1 MPLKIAQVVVGL
13 PVEGPFDYSIPAELA
28 GKVAVGQRV
37 RVLFNRRQRAGF
49 IVGFKAKSAFKRLNQ
64 VLSCL
69 DNHPLIDEKA
79 LVFTKKLS
87 EYYACA
93 WGEAIE
99 TWLPSALRTIRP
111 LEWTPP
117 ARGAAQPAG
126 SSRREEESP
135 SAFVKNITLLHDKS
149 SDKRWPLILEM
160 VRETL
165 DANRGVIFL
174 VPETAMVDA
183 VAVHLAKAVSVPMMV
198 FDKKASAVR
207 ELESWLAV
215 REGKARVVIGTRS
228 AVFAPSEN
236 LGLIVIY
243 EEENTAYKQE
253 QTPHYDARA
262 LARMRAGV
270 EGCSVLYV
278 SSAPSAETWFYFLK
292 EQARK
297 EKWQKVTCEAERLSA
312 MQIIDMTNYN
322 PQKTSVL
329 SFPLQNAMRDT
340 LAQQGK
346 VILLMN
352 RKGFTTRTHCQQC
365 GFTVQCERCNVNLT
379 YLYSQKVM
387 VCRHCN
393 FRTELPKVCP
403 QCRGGYLRSSGTG
416 TEKLESEVA
425 RLYPQSRVGR
435 FDTNSKS
442 FPRQADIVI
451 TTKAVLREQEALDVS
466 LVAVINFDA
475 ELHHLDFRSGH
486 HAFALLARLRQLA
499 AQKLLVQTRMMDNY
513 ALRAVSKNDPDRF
526 YKEELSLRKELGF
539 PPYRH
544 LVSIGLRGVNEDF
557 VFEQAKE
564 LSARLEKDR
573 DARVEISDPH
583 PDVNPK
589 LRDKYRFTILLKGRS
604 VKSILAFIRKALKD
618 FSRKRNTIV
627 TINVD
632 P

>member
-1 MPLKIAQVVVGL
+1 MFLKIAQVVVGL
-13 PVEGPFDYSIPAELA
+13 PVEGPFDYSVPAELA
-28 GKVAVGQRV
+28 GTVAIGQRV
-37 RVLFNRRQRAGF
+37 RVLFNRRQRLG
-49 IVGFKAKSAFKRLNQ
+49 IVVGFKAKSFFKRLNP

-69 DNHPLIDEKA
+69 DSPPALDEHA
-79 LVFTKKLS
+79 LAFTRELS
-87 EYYACA
+87 EYYACS

-99 TWLPSALRTIRP
+99 TWLPPALRTTRP

-117 ARGAAQPAG
+117 APGAA
-126 SSRREEESP
+126 REF
-135 SAFVKNITLLHDKS
+135 AKNIILLHDKS
-149 SDKRWPLILEM
+149 SDKRWPFILEM
-160 VRETL
+160 VRKAL

-183 VAVHLAKAVSVPMMV
+183 VAAHFAKTVSVPIMV
-198 FDKKASAVR
+198 FDKKASAAR
-207 ELESWLAV
+207 ELESWLAA
-215 REGKARVVIGTRS
+215 REGKACVVIGTRS
-228 AVFAPSEN
+228 AVFAPSAD

-253 QTPHYDARA
+253 QTPHYDART

-278 SSAPSAETWFYFLK
+278 SSAPSAETW

-322 PQKTSVL
+322 PQKTSIL
-329 SFPLQNAMRDT
+329 SFPLQNAIRDT

-346 VILLMN
+346 VVLLMN

-403 QCRGGYLRSSGTG
+403 QCHGGYLRSSGTG

-425 RLYPQSRVGR
+425 RLYPQARVGR
-435 FDTNSKS
+435 FDTSSKS
-442 FPRQADIVI
+442 FPRQADVVI
-451 TTKAVLREQEALDVS
+451 TTKAVLREQGAMDAS
-466 LVAVINFDA
+466 LVGVINFDA

-486 HAFALLARLRQLA
+486 HAFALLVRLRQLA

-513 ALRAVSKNDPDRF
+513 VLRAVSRNDFDGF
-526 YKEELSLRKELGF
+526 YKKELELRKELGF

-544 LVSIGLRGVNEDF
+544 LVAIGLRGVNEDF

-564 LSARLEKDR
+564 LFARLEKDR
-573 DARVEISDPH
+573 DAKVEISDPH

-604 VKSILAFIRKALKD
+604 VKSILAFVKKTLKD
-618 FSRKRNTIV
+618 FSKKRNTVV

>member
-1 MPLKIAQVVVGL
+1 MSFKIAQVVVGL

-28 GKVAVGQRV
+28 DKVAAGQRA
-37 RVLFNRRQRAGF
+37 RVLFNRRQRLG
-49 IVGFKAKSAFKRLNQ
+49 IVVGFKAKSPFKRLNP

-69 DNHPLIDEKA
+69 DNLPALDEKA
-79 LVFTKKLS
+79 LAFTKELS
-87 EYYACA
+87 AYYACS

-99 TWLPSALRTIRP
+99 TWLPPALRTTRP

-117 ARGAAQPAG
+117 VSGVKP
-126 SSRREEESP
+126 ESP
-135 SAFVKNITLLHDKS
+135 PAAILLHDKS
-149 SDKRWPLILEM
+149 LDKRWPLILDM
-160 VRETL
+160 VRKTL
-165 DANRGVIFL
+165 DANRSVVFL
-174 VPETAMVDA
+174 VPEAAMVDFV
-183 VAVHLAKAVSVPMMV
+183 VAHLAKAVSVPIV
-198 FDKKASAVR
+198 VLDKKASASK

-215 REGKARVVIGTRS
+215 REGKVRILVGTRS
-228 AVFAPSEN
+228 AIFAPAAH

-253 QTPHYDARA
+253 QTPHYDART
-262 LARMRAGV
+262 LARIRAGV
-270 EGCSVLYV
+270 EQCSVLYV
-278 SSAPSAETWFYFLK
+278 SSAPSAETWFHFLK
-292 EQARK
+292 EQTRK
-297 EKWQKVTCEAERLSA
+297 EKWQKITCEAERSSA
-312 MQIIDMTNYN
+312 IQIVDMTNYN
-322 PQKTSVL
+322 PQRTSIL
-329 SFPLQNAMRDT
+329 SFPLQNAIRDT

-346 VILLMN
+346 VVLLMN

-365 GFTVQCERCNVNLT
+365 GFTVKCERCNVNLT
-379 YLYSQKVM
+379 YLYSRKVM

-393 FRTELPKVCP
+393 FKTELPKICP

-425 RLYPQSRVGR
+425 RLYPQARVGR
-435 FDTNSKS
+435 FDTNSKN

-451 TTKAVLREQEALDVS
+451 TTKAVLREREALDTS

-475 ELHHLDFRSGH
+475 ELHHLDFRCGH
-486 HAFALLARLRQLA
+486 HAFALLVRLRQMA
-499 AQKLLVQTRMMDNY
+499 SQKLLVQTRMMDNY
-513 ALRAVSKNDPDRF
+513 ALQSVRENDLDGF
-526 YKEELSLRKELGF
+526 YKKELSLRKELGF

-564 LSARLEKDR
+564 LFARLEKDHSPK
-573 DARVEISDPH
+573 VEISDPH

-589 LRDKYRFTILLKGRS
+589 LRDKYRFTILLKGPS
-604 VKSILAFIRKALKD
+604 VKRILAFIKKALKD
-618 FSRKRNTIV
+618 FAKKRNMIV

>member
-1 MPLKIAQVVVGL
+1 M
-13 PVEGPFDYSIPAELA
+13 
-28 GKVAVGQRV
+28 
-37 RVLFNRRQRAGF
+37 
-49 IVGFKAKSAFKRLNQ
+49 
-64 VLSCL
+64 
-69 DNHPLIDEKA
+69 
-79 LVFTKKLS
+79 
-87 EYYACA
+87 
-93 WGEAIE
+93 
-99 TWLPSALRTIRP
+99 IR
-111 LEWTPP
+111 
-117 ARGAAQPAG
+117 
-126 SSRREEESP
+126 
-135 SAFVKNITLLHDKS
+135 K
-149 SDKRWPLILEM
+149 
-160 VRETL
+160 TL
-165 DANRGVIFL
+165 DANRSVVFL
-174 VPETAMVDA
+174 VPEAAMADFV
-183 VAVHLAKAVSVPMMV
+183 VAHLAKAVSAPVV
-198 FDKKASAVR
+198 VLDKKASAAK

-215 REGKARVVIGTRS
+215 REGKVRILVGTRS
-228 AVFAPSEN
+228 AIFAPAAR

-253 QTPHYDARA
+253 QTPHYDART
-262 LARMRAGV
+262 LARIRAVV
-270 EGCSVLYV
+270 EKCSVLYV
-278 SSAPSAETWFYFLK
+278 SSAPSAETW

-297 EKWQKVTCEAERLSA
+297 GKWQKITCDAERSSA

-322 PQKTSVL
+322 PQKTSIL
-329 SFPLQNAMRDT
+329 SFPLQNAIRDT

-365 GFTVQCERCNVNLT
+365 GFTVKCGRCNVNLT

-393 FRTELPKVCP
+393 FKTELPKICP

-425 RLYPQSRVGR
+425 RLYPQARVGR

-442 FPRQADIVI
+442 FPHQADVVI
-451 TTKAVLREQEALDVS
+451 TTKAVLREQGTVAAE
-466 LVAVINFDA
+466 LVGVINFDA

-486 HAFALLARLRQLA
+486 HAFAFLVRLRQLA

-513 ALRAVSKNDPDRF
+513 VLQAVSRNDFNGF
-526 YKEELSLRKELGF
+526 YKKELELRKELGF

-573 DARVEISDPH
+573 DAKVEISDPH

-589 LRDKYRFTILLKGRS
+589 LRDKYRFTILLKGHS

-618 FSRKRNTIV
+618 FSRKRNTIL